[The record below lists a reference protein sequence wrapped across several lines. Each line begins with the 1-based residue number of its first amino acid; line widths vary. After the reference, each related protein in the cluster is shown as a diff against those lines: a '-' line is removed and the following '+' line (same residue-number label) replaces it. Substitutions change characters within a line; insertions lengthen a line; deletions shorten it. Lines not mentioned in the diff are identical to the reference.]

1 MTKISE
7 DITAIKTDVSWIKKT
22 LEAHM
27 NQHFMLRL
35 ALVGSFVAALTA
47 IGIALL

>member
-7 DITAIKTDVSWIKKT
+7 DITTIKTDVSWIKKT

-35 ALVGSFVAALTA
+35 ALVGSLIASGTALL
-47 IGIALL
+47 IALL